1 MRKILIGFLIVLLVI
16 MAYLMIFKGLELGDF
31 KVLSASQIVEEN
43 DRLTK
48 EISDTEVLMNSEY
61 PTKTEELDTSV
72 SKLLTAKDEYLE
84 LASVSTKSELSKAS
98 TVETYTVE
106 FLWTRLGRHA
116 TAEGVNLNYTPS
128 GNSID
133 FTVVGEY
140 VIRLPANIKNGIA
153 TIENDSKLGFTIEN
167 FKLVPSGENLQASF
181 TTRNVNIKKE
191 STTNTSSSSDTPLVT
206 QENTDTSTQTQ
217 TETETQPI
225 AQ

>member
-140 VIRLPANIKNGIA
+140 IPILSFIA

-217 TETETQPI
+217 TETETETQPI

>member
-48 EISDTEVLMNSEY
+48 EISDTEVLMNSAY

-128 GNSID
+128 GNSIN

-140 VIRLPANIKNGIA
+140 IPILSFIA
-153 TIENDSKLGFTIEN
+153 TIEND
-167 FKLVPSGENLQASF
+167 
-181 TTRNVNIKKE
+181 
-191 STTNTSSSSDTPLVT
+191 
-206 QENTDTSTQTQ
+206 
-217 TETETQPI
+217 
-225 AQ
+225 

>member
-48 EISDTEVLMNSEY
+48 EISDTEELINSRY
-61 PTKTEELDTSV
+61 PTENDKLNTSV

-84 LASVSTKSELSKAS
+84 LANVSTKSELSKAS

-128 GNSID
+128 GNSIN

-140 VIRLPANIKNGIA
+140 IPILSFIA

-167 FKLVPSGENLQASF
+167 LSL
-181 TTRNVNIKKE
+181 IH
-191 STTNTSSSSDTPLVT
+191 
-206 QENTDTSTQTQ
+206 
-217 TETETQPI
+217 I
-225 AQ
+225 

>member
-128 GNSID
+128 GNSIN

-140 VIRLPANIKNGIA
+140 IPILSFIA
-153 TIENDSKLGFTIEN
+153 TIEN

-206 QENTDTSTQTQ
+206 QENTDTSTQT
-217 TETETQPI
+217 ETETQPI

>member
-48 EISDTEVLMNSEY
+48 EISDTEELINSRY
-61 PTKTEELDTSV
+61 PTENDKLNTSV

-106 FLWTRLGRHA
+106 RTECTCLQSFICSTERLGGIFNDNR
-116 TAEGVNLNYTPS
+116 
-128 GNSID
+128 
-133 FTVVGEY
+133 TVLV
-140 VIRLPANIKNGIA
+140 AN
-153 TIENDSKLGFTIEN
+153 
-167 FKLVPSGENLQASF
+167 
-181 TTRNVNIKKE
+181 
-191 STTNTSSSSDTPLVT
+191 
-206 QENTDTSTQTQ
+206 
-217 TETETQPI
+217 
-225 AQ
+225 